1 MSHHDDGKPTQA
13 PEQGATADQGES
25 RTILHELAEAGVSV
39 WLDDLNRP
47 MIADGDL
54 QGYVDRGVLG
64 VTTNPTIFAS
74 ALAEGDSYS
83 DQVAELSGS
92 SVDEAVFALTTRDVR
107 DACDVL
113 APVHERTGGLDGRVS
128 IEVDPRLAKDTAR
141 TVEVARRLWAEIDR
155 PNLLIK
161 IPATVEGLPA
171 ISQTLAEGISV
182 NVTLIFSLDRYRG
195 VMSAYLTGLE
205 QARERGHDLSPI
217 YSVASFFV
225 SRVDAEIDKRLEAIG
240 TDEALALRGK
250 AGLAN
255 ARLAYQA
262 FEEVF
267 STPRWQNLA
276 DDGANVQRPLWAST
290 GVKNPDYPDTMYV
303 TELVAPHTVNT
314 MPAKTLEATVDH
326 GRLTGDTVTGS
337 YAEAQEVLD
346 ALARVGVDYTDVVEQ
361 LETEGV
367 DKFATSWDELLET
380 VTTELDKA
388 AGGA

>member
-13 PEQGATADQGES
+13 PEEGATADRGES
-25 RTILHELAEAGVSV
+25 RTTLHELAEAGVSV

-83 DQVAELSGS
+83 DQVAELAGS

-155 PNLLIK
+155 PNLLVK

-225 SRVDAEIDKRLEAIG
+225 SRVDSEIDKRLEEIG

-290 GVKNPDYPDTMYV
+290 GVKNPDYADTMYV

-314 MPAKTLEATVDH
+314 MPAKTLEAAVDH
-326 GRLTGDTVTGS
+326 GRLTGDTITGS
-337 YAEAQEVLD
+337 YDDAQQVLD

-367 DKFATSWDELLET
+367 DKFEASWKELLET
-380 VTTELDKA
+380 VSTELEKA
-388 AGGA
+388 AGQG